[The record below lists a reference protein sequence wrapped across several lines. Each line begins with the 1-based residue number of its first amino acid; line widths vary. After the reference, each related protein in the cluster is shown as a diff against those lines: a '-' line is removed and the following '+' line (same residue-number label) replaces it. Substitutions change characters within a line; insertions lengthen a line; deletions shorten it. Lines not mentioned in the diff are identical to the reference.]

1 MNPQK
6 NQGEAGAP
14 LLRDLQAEVSA
25 ESAPLMQ
32 FMLRHAGSIAGAVVL
47 FLLVLAGTG
56 LWSWYDGKRNAEAQ
70 AELARIELGMQ
81 GKERVTALAE
91 LANTA
96 PASVRVPVLLAWA
109 KAALADGDHATA
121 ATAYATAAAEDAD
134 GPLGLAA
141 ALGQAGSLLKG
152 GKAAEALA
160 LLQGIEKARP
170 ASSDTL
176 ELRQLLAEA
185 AVAADRK
192 DVAAATYRALASASQ
207 GLEKDYF
214 AARAEALVPAAS
226 ASPTSP
232 ASPAE

>member
-32 FMLRHAGSIAGAVVL
+32 FMLRHAGSIAGVVVL
-47 FLLVLAGTG
+47 FLLTLVGTG
-56 LWSWYDGKRNAEAQ
+56 LWNWYDDKRNAEAH
-70 AELARIELGMQ
+70 AELARIEQNLKG
-81 GKERVTALAE
+81 GERVAALAA

-96 PASVRVPVLLAWA
+96 PASVRAPVLLAWA
-109 KAALADGDHATA
+109 GSALAEGDFATA
-121 ATAYATAAAEDAD
+121 ASAYASAAAEDAD

-141 ALGQAGSLLKG
+141 ALGQAGSLLKS
-152 GKAAEALA
+152 GKPAEALGI
-160 LLQGIEKARP
+160 LQGLEQARP
-170 ASSDTL
+170 AGSDTL

-192 DVAAATYRALASASQ
+192 DVAAAAYRALAASSQ

-214 AARAEALVPAAS
+214 NARADALAPAAS
-226 ASPTSP
+226 EAG
-232 ASPAE
+232 AEPEAR